1 MPIDQPCLDLG
12 STFVAHRA
20 QLRGVAQKIVGT
32 RELADDVA
40 QEAYLKLTDA
50 AAAFS
55 ARQPLAYCFQVVR
68 NLAID
73 YRRRLAMESNVFAA
87 EEEGLDVPA
96 SRATPEQYAINRQNL
111 ALVDKALDELPAR
124 TRHAFELYRLGGLT
138 QRDIGKR
145 LGVSAAL
152 VNSMIRDATDAL
164 MHWRHLLVMD

>member
-1 MPIDQPCLDLG
+1 MDQQYLDIG
-12 STFVAHRA
+12 RTFVAHHG

-40 QEAYLKLTDA
+40 QEAYLKLIEA

-55 ARQPLAYCFQVVR
+55 ARHPLAYCFQVVR

-73 YRRRLAMESNVFAA
+73 YRRRMALESNLFTE
-87 EEEGLDVPA
+87 EEEGLHMPTP
-96 SRATPEQYAINRQNL
+96 RATPEQSAIHRQSL
-111 ALVDKALDELPAR
+111 ALVDKALDQLPAR
-124 TRHAFELYRLGGLT
+124 TRQVFELHRLGGLT

-152 VNSMIRDATDAL
+152 VNAMIREASNAL
-164 MHWRHLLVMD
+164 MQLRHALVWD